1 MKENA
6 KNLDDKN
13 SILGQK
19 PITMYEPFGKV
30 FIPQMLDHFTTPRIE
45 ILGLRLNIELT
56 FC

>member
-19 PITMYEPFGKV
+19 PIAMFEIFRKV
-30 FIPQMLDHFTTPRIE
+30 FMPQMLHHFTTPRIE
-45 ILGLRLNIELT
+45 IL
-56 FC
+56 

>member
-19 PITMYEPFGKV
+19 PIAMFEIFRKV
-30 FIPQMLDHFTTPRIE
+30 FMPRMLYHFTTPRME
-45 ILGLRLNIELT
+45 IL
-56 FC
+56 

>member
-19 PITMYEPFGKV
+19 PITMFEPFGKV

>member
-6 KNLDDKN
+6 KNLDNKN

-19 PITMYEPFGKV
+19 PIAMFEPFRKV
-30 FIPQMLDHFTTPRIE
+30 FMPRMLHHFTTPRIE
-45 ILGLRLNIELT
+45 ILGLRLKIKLT